1 MGSGGCRT
9 ALSCCAVELK
19 AMDPMLTSPILLSFY
34 YYQNQFLDNCTQNK
48 VTCKLCYLPSM
59 ETLMP
64 DEGFQ
69 DCPNLV
75 QFALQTV
82 FFNHKLGNHLDDGL
96 N

>member
-1 MGSGGCRT
+1 
-9 ALSCCAVELK
+9 
-19 AMDPMLTSPILLSFY
+19 
-34 YYQNQFLDNCTQNK
+34 
-48 VTCKLCYLPSM
+48 M